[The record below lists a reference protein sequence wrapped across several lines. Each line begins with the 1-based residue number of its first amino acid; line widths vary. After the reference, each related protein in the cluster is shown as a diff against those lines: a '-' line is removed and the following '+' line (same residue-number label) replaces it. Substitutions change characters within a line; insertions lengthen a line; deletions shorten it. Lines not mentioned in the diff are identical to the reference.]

1 MRPLKWTEDL
11 IARMQKDGCG
21 QGTDVNYR
29 PWLNVQSLS
38 SRGVSRR
45 VWGHKSQREHHL
57 LSNIEF
63 NLFLCLEWSRDVID
77 IREQYPL
84 DRELTQ
90 AVAES
95 LRIRHPHYPG
105 THVLTVMTVDFL
117 VTRIC
122 HGEEIL
128 EAFNAK
134 GEDEAEDENSLQKL
148 EIQREACDLL
158 GFKHHIVFDTSIP
171 KQTAVNI
178 GWVRDAFPK
187 PNEPEPRPGYFEE
200 LAHRMEEDLGAHSP
214 DLTLQAYCASFDS
227 RFGAP
232 QGAGLRVARMLIQQ
246 RILKADMECADL
258 AGQHMGA
265 FVMTG
270 SQSKLRV
277 IAGR

>member
-11 IARMQKDGCG
+11 IARMQKDGYG
-21 QGTDVNYR
+21 QGTGVNYR
-29 PWLNVQSLS
+29 PWLHIQSVS

-45 VWGHKSQREHHL
+45 VWGHKTLREHHL

-63 NLFLCLEWSRDVID
+63 NLFLCLEWARDIVD
-77 IREQYPL
+77 IREQHPL
-84 DRELTQ
+84 DRKLTQ

-95 LRIRHPHYPG
+95 LGIRHPHYPG
-105 THVLTVMTVDFL
+105 THIPTVMTVDFL

-122 HGEEIL
+122 QGQEIL

-134 GEDEAEDENSLQKL
+134 EEDEAEDEVSLQKL
-148 EIQREACDLL
+148 EIQRETCALL
-158 GFKHHIVFDTSIP
+158 DIKHHIVFDTSIP
-171 KQTAVNI
+171 KQTSVNI
-178 GWVRDAFPK
+178 GWVRDALPK
-187 PNEPEPRPGYFEE
+187 PNDQEPRTGYLEE
-200 LAHRMEEDLGAHSP
+200 LAHRMEEELGANLP
-214 DLTLQAYCASFDS
+214 DLTLQAFCASFDS

-232 QGAGLRVARMLIQQ
+232 QGTGLRVARMLIHK

-258 AGQHMGA
+258 PAQHMST

-277 IAGR
+277 IGSR